1 MSDFE
6 IIDSC
11 DVEVVERNRKPKYT
25 TKPWEYKNAQ
35 EEYLYYKT
43 LQRSYKR
50 RHGDIETPYDH
61 YIDQRID
68 YAKEM
73 ELVFPI
79 QIHNLEISVKD
90 AIIVKTNTS
99 YCCICCEYVNVDN
112 ISEDNSEVCD
122 KCILHAFTCT
132 LCNEIMGTEYMA
144 SESSVNSI
152 CLDCSSDEQKI
163 HCDYCGEIVDTSNT
177 IVLDA
182 WIGKR
187 TYCLSCLPEIE
198 RAE

>member
-35 EEYLYYKT
+35 EEYQYYKT

-61 YIDQRID
+61 HIDQRID

-79 QIHNLEISVKD
+79 QIHNLEISVED
-90 AIIVKTNTS
+90 ETNTS
-99 YCCICCEYVNVDN
+99 YCRICCEYVNVNN
-112 ISEDNSEVCD
+112 ISEENTEICNECLPDT
-122 KCILHAFTCT
+122 FTCT
-132 LCNEIMGTEYMA
+132 FCNETMSDEY
-144 SESSVNSI
+144 SYSSSLDI
-152 CLDCSSDEQKI
+152 HLCFDCSDVEEMVQ
-163 HCDYCGEIVDTSNT
+163 CDYCCEIVHHSSSVE
-177 IVLDA
+177 IDA
-182 WIGKR
+182 WISKK
-187 TYCLSCLPEIE
+187 TYCLRCLPEIE

>member
-35 EEYLYYKT
+35 EEYQYYKT

-61 YIDQRID
+61 HIDQRID

-79 QIHNLEISVKD
+79 QIHNLEISVED
-90 AIIVKTNTS
+90 ETNTS
-99 YCCICCEYVNVDN
+99 YCRICCEYVNVDN
-112 ISEDNSEVCD
+112 ISEENTEICNECLPDT
-122 KCILHAFTCT
+122 FTCT
-132 LCNEIMGTEYMA
+132 FCNETMSDEY
-144 SESSVNSI
+144 SYSSSLDI
-152 CLDCSSDEQKI
+152 HLCFDCSDVEEMVQ
-163 HCDYCGEIVDTSNT
+163 CDYCCEIVHHSSSVE
-177 IVLDA
+177 IDA
-182 WIGKR
+182 WISKK
-187 TYCLSCLPEIE
+187 TYCLRCLPEIE